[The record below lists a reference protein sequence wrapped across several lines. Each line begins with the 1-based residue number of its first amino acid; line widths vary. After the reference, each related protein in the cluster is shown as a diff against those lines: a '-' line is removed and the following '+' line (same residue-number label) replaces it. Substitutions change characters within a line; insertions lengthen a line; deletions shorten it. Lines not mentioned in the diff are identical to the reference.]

1 MSRRAKVKMRNTL
14 ISPRI
19 IAGGTILLVFLVL
32 GAVLPWFAPADPQ
45 AWQTYPRNLPPS
57 FDHLMGTNKLGQDIF
72 WLLTWAI
79 RNSLLLG
86 AIVAFFSTLIGVIL
100 GLVAGFKGGVVDRL
114 LSFLMD
120 ATIAIPS
127 LPILILMA
135 SILKGQATLM
145 AISIILVAF
154 NWPFPG
160 RQIRSVALSM
170 RDREFVY
177 LAWFSGESLTA
188 IISRQIF
195 PYLKT
200 WATANFIN
208 TVLVGVAVES
218 SLAVIGL
225 SSADQAT
232 LGTMVYWALKY
243 QALLAEQWWWI
254 GPPVVAI
261 MLLFVGLFLLASG
274 LEQRSQK
281 ARGR

>member
-1 MSRRAKVKMRNTL
+1 MRFSRP
-14 ISPRI
+14 SPRMA
-19 IAGGTILLVFLVL
+19 AGSTILLAFIVL
-32 GAVLPWFAPADPQ
+32 GFVLPWFAPADPR
-45 AWQTYPRNLPPS
+45 AWQTYPRNLAPAW
-57 FDHLMGTNKLGQDIF
+57 DHLMGTTSLGQDIF

-86 AIVAFFSTLIGVIL
+86 VIVAFLSTLIGVAI
-100 GLVAGFKGGVVDRL
+100 GLMAGFRGGVVDRVL
-114 LSFLMD
+114 CFMMD
-120 ATIAIPS
+120 ATIVIPS

-135 SILKGQATLM
+135 SLLKGQATLLT
-145 AISIILVAF
+145 ISLILVAF
-154 NWPFPG
+154 NWPFPA
-160 RQIRSVALSM
+160 RQIRAVALSM

-177 LAWFSGESLTA
+177 LAWFSGEGSAA
-188 IISRQIF
+188 ILFKQIF
-195 PYLKT
+195 PYLRT

-243 QALLAEQWWWI
+243 QALLSDRWWWI
-254 GPPVVAI
+254 GPPVMSI

>member
-1 MSRRAKVKMRNTL
+1 MRAALT
-14 ISPRI
+14 SPRTA
-19 IAGGTILLVFLVL
+19 AGSAILVAFLVL
-32 GAVLPWFAPADPQ
+32 GFLLPWFAPADPR
-45 AWQTYPRNLPPS
+45 AWQTYPRNLGPS
-57 FDHLMGTNKLGQDIF
+57 WQHLMGTTNLGQDIF

-86 AIVAFFSTLIGVIL
+86 VVVAFMSTVIGVTI
-100 GLVAGFKGGVVDRL
+100 GLVAGFRGGLTDRF
-114 LSFLMD
+114 LSFMMD
-120 ATIAIPS
+120 ATIVIPS

-135 SILKGQATLM
+135 SLLKGQATLLT
-145 AISIILVAF
+145 ISFILVAF
-154 NWPFPG
+154 NWPFPA

-170 RDREFVY
+170 RDREFVH
-177 LAWFSGESLTA
+177 LAWFSGEGMLA
-188 IISRQIF
+188 ILLRQVF

-200 WATANFIN
+200 WAVANFIN

-243 QALLAEQWWWI
+243 QALLSERWWWI

-261 MLLFVGLFLLASG
+261 VLLFVGLFLLASG
-274 LEQRSQK
+274 LEQRSQE

>member
-1 MSRRAKVKMRNTL
+1 MRMPRKL
-14 ISPRI
+14 HSPRI
-19 IAGGTILLVFLVL
+19 VAGLLILMVFIVL
-32 GAVLPWFAPADPQ
+32 GALLPWFAPADPR
-45 AWQTYPRNLPPS
+45 AWQTYPRNLQPS
-57 FDHLMGTNKLGQDIF
+57 FSHLMGTTNLGQDIF
-72 WLLTWAI
+72 WLLSWAI
-79 RNSLLLG
+79 GNSLLLG
-86 AIVAFFSTLIGVIL
+86 VIVAFFSTLVGVIA
-100 GLVAGFKGGVVDRL
+100 GLVAGFRGGWIDRV

-135 SILKGQATLM
+135 SILKGQATLL
-145 AISIILVAF
+145 AISLILIAF

-160 RQIRSVALSM
+160 RQIRSIALSM
-170 RDREFVY
+170 REREFVY
-177 LAWFSGESLTA
+177 LAWFSGESFAA
-188 IISRQIF
+188 ILLRQIF

-232 LGTMVYWALKY
+232 LGTMVYWAIKY
-243 QALLAEQWWWI
+243 QALLAERWWWI

-261 MLLFVGLFLLASG
+261 ILLFVGLFLLASG

>member
-1 MSRRAKVKMRNTL
+1 MA
-14 ISPRI
+14 
-19 IAGGTILLVFLVL
+19 AGSTILLAFIVL
-32 GAVLPWFAPADPQ
+32 GFVLPWFAPADPR
-45 AWQTYPRNLPPS
+45 AWQTYPRNLAPAW
-57 FDHLMGTNKLGQDIF
+57 DHLMGTTSLGQDIF

-86 AIVAFFSTLIGVIL
+86 VIVAFLSTLIGVAI
-100 GLVAGFKGGVVDRL
+100 GLVAGFRGGVVDRVL
-114 LSFLMD
+114 CFMMD
-120 ATIAIPS
+120 ATIVIPS

-135 SILKGQATLM
+135 SLLKGQATLLT
-145 AISIILVAF
+145 ISLILVAF
-154 NWPFPG
+154 NWPFPA
-160 RQIRSVALSM
+160 RQIRAVALSM

-177 LAWFSGESLTA
+177 LAWFSGEGLAA
-188 IISRQIF
+188 ILFRQIF

-243 QALLAEQWWWI
+243 QALLSDRWWWI
-254 GPPVVAI
+254 GPPVMSI

>member
-1 MSRRAKVKMRNTL
+1 MRNTL
-14 ISPRI
+14 LSPRI
-19 IAGGTILLVFLVL
+19 AAGATILLIFLLL
-32 GAVLPWFAPADPQ
+32 GAVLPWFAPVDPRT
-45 AWQTYPRNLPPS
+45 WQSYPRNLQPS
-57 FDHLMGTNKLGQDIF
+57 VAHLMGTTSQGQDIF

-79 RNSLLLG
+79 RNSLMLG
-86 AIVAFFSTLIGVIL
+86 AIVAFFSTSIGVIA
-100 GLVAGFKGGVVDRL
+100 GLVAGFRGGVVDRV

-135 SILKGQATLM
+135 SILKGQATLL
-145 AISIILVAF
+145 AISLILVAF

-170 RDREFVY
+170 REREFVY
-177 LAWFSGESLTA
+177 LAWFSGESFAA
-188 IISRQIF
+188 ILLRQIF

-243 QALLAEQWWWI
+243 QALLAERWWWI

>member
-1 MSRRAKVKMRNTL
+1 MSTRITL
-14 ISPRI
+14 LSPRI
-19 IAGGTILLVFLVL
+19 LAGGSILLLFIVL
-32 GAVLPWFAPADPQ
+32 GALLPWFAPADPQ

-57 FDHLMGTNKLGQDIF
+57 LDHLLGTTKLGQDTF

-79 RNSLLLG
+79 RNSLMLG
-86 AIVAFFSTLIGVIL
+86 VIVAFFSTLIGVIA
-100 GLVAGFKGGVVDRL
+100 GLVAGFRGGIVDRV

-135 SILKGQATLM
+135 SILKGQATLL
-145 AISIILVAF
+145 AISIILIAF
-154 NWPFPG
+154 NWPFPA

-170 RDREFVY
+170 RDREFVHM
-177 LAWFSGESLTA
+177 AWFAGENLGW
-188 IISRQIF
+188 IITRQIF

-232 LGTMVYWALKY
+232 LGTMIYWALKY

-261 MLLFVGLFLLASG
+261 MLLFIGLFLLASG
-274 LEQRSQK
+274 LELRSQK

>member
-1 MSRRAKVKMRNTL
+1 MRSLLN
-14 ISPRI
+14 SPRTVF
-19 IAGGTILLVFLVL
+19 GFGILLAFLVL
-32 GAVLPWFAPADPQ
+32 GFLLPWFAPADPR
-45 AWQTYPRNLPPS
+45 AWQTYPRNLGPS
-57 FDHLMGTNKLGQDIF
+57 WQHLMGTTNLGQDIF

-86 AIVAFFSTLIGVIL
+86 VVVAFLSTLIGVAM
-100 GLVAGFKGGVVDRL
+100 GLVAGFRGGLVDRL

-120 ATIAIPS
+120 ATIVIPS

-135 SILKGQATLM
+135 SLLKGQATLLTI
-145 AISIILVAF
+145 ALILVAF
-154 NWPFPG
+154 NWPFPA

-177 LAWFSGESLTA
+177 LAWFSGEGLAA
-188 IISRQIF
+188 ILARQIF

-243 QALLAEQWWWI
+243 QALLAEHWWWI
-254 GPPVVAI
+254 GPPVIAI

-274 LEQRSQK
+274 LERRSQE

>member
-1 MSRRAKVKMRNTL
+1 MREL
-14 ISPRI
+14 LKPPRLALGI
-19 IAGGTILLVFLVL
+19 TILAAFLLL
-32 GAVLPWFAPADPQ
+32 GAVLPWFAPADPRV
-45 AWQTYPRNLPPS
+45 WQTYPGNLPPS
-57 FDHLMGTNKLGQDIF
+57 AQHWMGTTKLGQDIF

-86 AIVAFFSTLIGVIL
+86 CIVAFFSTLVGVIA
-100 GLVAGFKGGVVDRL
+100 GMVAGFRGGITDRV

-135 SILKGQATLM
+135 SILKGQATLL
-145 AISIILVAF
+145 AISVILVAF
-154 NWPFPG
+154 NWPFPA

-170 RDREFVY
+170 REREFVNM
-177 LAWFSGESLTA
+177 AAFSGEGLIA
-188 IISRQIF
+188 IITRQIF

-232 LGTMVYWALKY
+232 LGTMIYWALKY
-243 QALLAEQWWWI
+243 QALLAERWWWI

-261 MLLFVGLFLLASG
+261 ILLFVGLFLLASG
-274 LEQRSQK
+274 LEKRSQK

>member
-1 MSRRAKVKMRNTL
+1 MRSTFA
-14 ISPRI
+14 SPRI
-19 IAGGTILLVFLVL
+19 AAGSLILLVFLVM
-32 GAVLPWFAPADPQ
+32 GAILPWFAPADPR
-45 AWQTYPRNLPPS
+45 AWQTYPRNLHPS
-57 FDHLMGTNKLGQDIF
+57 LSHLMGTTSLGQDIF

-79 RNSLLLG
+79 GNSLLLG
-86 AIVAFFSTLIGVIL
+86 AIVAFFSTLIGVIM
-100 GLVAGFKGGVVDRL
+100 GLLAGFRGGITDRV
-114 LSFLMD
+114 LSFMMD

-135 SILKGQATLM
+135 AIMKGQATLT
-145 AISIILVAF
+145 AISLILIAF

-170 RDREFVY
+170 REREFVY
-177 LAWFSGESLTA
+177 LAWFSGENLAA
-188 IISRQIF
+188 ILFRQIF

-208 TVLVGVAVES
+208 TVLVGIAVES

-232 LGTMVYWALKY
+232 LGTMLYWALKY
-243 QALLAEQWWWI
+243 QALLAERWWWV

-261 MLLFVGLFLLASG
+261 ILLFVGLFLLASG

>member
-1 MSRRAKVKMRNTL
+1 M
-14 ISPRI
+14 
-19 IAGGTILLVFLVL
+19 
-32 GAVLPWFAPADPQ
+32 
-45 AWQTYPRNLPPS
+45 
-57 FDHLMGTNKLGQDIF
+57 
-72 WLLTWAI
+72 
-79 RNSLLLG
+79 
-86 AIVAFFSTLIGVIL
+86 
-100 GLVAGFKGGVVDRL
+100 
-114 LSFLMD
+114 MD
-120 ATIAIPS
+120 ATIVIPS

-135 SILKGQATLM
+135 SLLKGQATLLT
-145 AISIILVAF
+145 ISFILVAF
-154 NWPFPG
+154 NWPFPA
-160 RQIRSVALSM
+160 RQIRAVALSM

-177 LAWFSGESLTA
+177 LAWFSGEGLAA
-188 IISRQIF
+188 ILFRQIF

-243 QALLAEQWWWI
+243 QALLSDRWWWI
-254 GPPVVAI
+254 GPPVMSI
-261 MLLFVGLFLLASG
+261 MLLFMGLFLLASG

>member
-1 MSRRAKVKMRNTL
+1 MRFAQL
-14 ISPRI
+14 SPRMA
-19 IAGGTILLVFLVL
+19 AGSAILLAFVVL
-32 GAVLPWFAPADPQ
+32 GFVLPWFAPADPR
-45 AWQTYPRNLPPS
+45 AWQTYPRNLAPAWA
-57 FDHLMGTNKLGQDIF
+57 HLMGTTSLGQDIF

-86 AIVAFFSTLIGVIL
+86 IIVAFLSTLIGVAI
-100 GLVAGFKGGVVDRL
+100 GLAAGFKGGVVDRML
-114 LSFLMD
+114 CFMMD
-120 ATIAIPS
+120 ATIVIPS

-135 SILKGQATLM
+135 SLLKGQATLLT
-145 AISIILVAF
+145 ISMILVAF
-154 NWPFPG
+154 NWPFPA
-160 RQIRSVALSM
+160 RQIRAVALSM

-177 LAWFSGESLTA
+177 LAWFSGEGLAA
-188 IISRQIF
+188 ILFRQIF

-243 QALLAEQWWWI
+243 QALLSDRWWWI
-254 GPPVVAI
+254 GPPVMSI
-261 MLLFVGLFLLASG
+261 ILLFVGLFLLASG
-274 LEQRSQK
+274 LEQRAQK

>member
-1 MSRRAKVKMRNTL
+1 MRFAQP
-14 ISPRI
+14 SPRMA
-19 IAGGTILLVFLVL
+19 AGSAILLAFIVL
-32 GAVLPWFAPADPQ
+32 GFILPWFAPADPR
-45 AWQTYPRNLPPS
+45 AWQTYPRNLAPGW
-57 FDHLMGTNKLGQDIF
+57 DHLMGTTSLGQDIF

-86 AIVAFFSTLIGVIL
+86 IIVAFFSTLIGVAI
-100 GLVAGFKGGVVDRL
+100 GLAAGFKGGVVDSVL
-114 LSFLMD
+114 CFMMD
-120 ATIAIPS
+120 ATIVIPS

-135 SILKGQATLM
+135 SLLKGQATLLT
-145 AISIILVAF
+145 ISLILVAF
-154 NWPFPG
+154 NWPFPA
-160 RQIRSVALSM
+160 RQIRAVALSM

-177 LAWFSGESLTA
+177 LAWFSGEGLAA
-188 IISRQIF
+188 ILFRQIF

-243 QALLAEQWWWI
+243 QALLSDRWWWI
-254 GPPVVAI
+254 GPPVMSI

-274 LEQRSQK
+274 LEQRAQK

>member
-1 MSRRAKVKMRNTL
+1 MRWIL
-14 ISPRI
+14 KSPRTA
-19 IAGGTILLVFLVL
+19 AGTAILLAFVVF
-32 GAVLPWFAPADPQ
+32 GFVLPWLAPADPR
-45 AWQTYPRNLPPS
+45 AWQTYPRNLAPAWP
-57 FDHLMGTNKLGQDIF
+57 HLMGTTNLGQDIF

-86 AIVAFFSTLIGVIL
+86 LIVAFFSTLIGVAM
-100 GLVAGFKGGVVDRL
+100 GLVAGFRGGLVDRV

-120 ATIAIPS
+120 ATIVIPS

-135 SILKGQATLM
+135 SLLKGQATLLT
-145 AISIILVAF
+145 ISLILVAF
-154 NWPFPG
+154 NWPFPA

-170 RDREFVY
+170 RDREFVH
-177 LAWFSGESLTA
+177 LAWFSGEGLA
-188 IISRQIF
+188 PILFRQIF

-232 LGTMVYWALKY
+232 LGTMIYWALKY
-243 QALLAEQWWWI
+243 QALLAERWWWI
-254 GPPVVAI
+254 GPPVISI
-261 MLLFVGLFLLASG
+261 MLLFIGLFLLASG
-274 LEQRSQK
+274 LEQRAQK